1 MRTRALYKP
10 VTHDTDLSDGVVHE
24 VPGVLVDNVTAA
36 NPTAFQDLILYCG
49 AFGGIAI
56 YCNELIEKAGTSAV
70 ALAFPFSIDWQLLR
84 GLGGGPTREGCVWE
98 PVPVATGTTNIAD
111 AAGLEREG
119 LMFQVTGCIDTW
131 WLLRAR
137 FASTPGAALKL
148 SIAAQRCGGC
158 VSGNFLRVDVGNFIG

>member
-1 MRTRALYKP
+1 MRTRALYTP
-10 VTHDTDLSDGVVHE
+10 FNSATDLSDGIVHE
-24 VPGVLVDNVTAA
+24 VPGVLVPNAPASKPDE
-36 NPTAFQDLILYCG
+36 FQDLILYCG
-49 AFGGIAI
+49 ASGGIAI
-56 YCNELIEKAGTSAV
+56 YCNEFIGQASVATT